1 MVVGWFLV
9 LVRCWRGCLRRHA
22 GCRGCWCCRRRL
34 RWFRV
39 FPLVRVL
46 WRSVWVLVAVQVWVS
61 QFLVLGLGVVG
72 WVLLGVGARYSWHN
86 TPTKCDTFAAFLPSL
101 GRRNFL
107 ELGVRGHRDL
117 GYSIIVPLSV
127 YGQKRVCLNPQMHI
141 FAIGA
146 IFLLCRF
153 SACLPL
159 CQEKTKT
166 LEKCGSM
173 GAHLPT
179 AALCARSTGGT

>member
-1 MVVGWFLV
+1 MSMKISEQK
-9 LVRCWRGCLRRHA
+9 
-22 GCRGCWCCRRRL
+22 
-34 RWFRV
+34 
-39 FPLVRVL
+39 PLCPH
-46 WRSVWVLVAVQVWVS
+46 
-61 QFLVLGLGVVG
+61 
-72 WVLLGVGARYSWHN
+72 YHN

-101 GRRNFL
+101 GQGNFL

-117 GYSIIVPLSV
+117 RYSIIVPLSV
-127 YGQKRVCLNPQMHI
+127 YGQRRVCLNPQMHI

-146 IFLLCRF
+146 IFLLCRY

-159 CQEKTKT
+159 CPEKTKT

-179 AALCARSTGGT
+179 APFVHGPWVGRQSVQCNIRTHC